1 MYLFDLNLNPISK
14 PKSGKYTILQ
24 ITDIKLHSNHKRPTE
39 NQGKKIVKAIEKL
52 QPIRTFHKLES
63 VEQKDDRTLTTKTDI
78 LGFLY
83 NDPYFTDYIKNEQ
96 AKGMTVILGLPEDG
110 IPMFLAD
117 DAKEFV
123 NGIKGGRKNRYTERN
138 KGV

>member
-24 ITDIKLHSNHKRPTE
+24 ITDIKLHSNHKRPSE

-52 QPIRTFHKLES
+52 QPTRTFHKLES
-63 VEQKDDRTLTTKTDI
+63 VEKKDDHTLTTKTDI

-83 NDPYFTDYIKNEQ
+83 NDPHFTDYIKKEQ
-96 AKGMTVILGLPEDG
+96 AKDVTVILGLPEDG
-110 IPMFLAD
+110 IPMFLAE
-117 DAKEFV
+117 DARQYMD
-123 NGIKGGRKNRYTERN
+123 GIKGNRQHRHIQ
-138 KGV
+138 KKK